1 MKNTDKKAL
10 VDWLDER
17 LKIATTLN
25 RPEDELFYR
34 GDCSAIEKNGLLA
47 NHGRERSSPHRQKM
61 TTFDRAGTV
70 FRQKRNLKWQ
80 K

>member
-1 MKNTDKKAL
+1 MKNADKRAL

-34 GDCSAIEKNGLLA
+34 GACSAIEKNGVLD
-47 NHGRERSSPHRQKM
+47 NHRRGRSSPYR
-61 TTFDRAGTV
+61 
-70 FRQKRNLKWQ
+70 
-80 K
+80 